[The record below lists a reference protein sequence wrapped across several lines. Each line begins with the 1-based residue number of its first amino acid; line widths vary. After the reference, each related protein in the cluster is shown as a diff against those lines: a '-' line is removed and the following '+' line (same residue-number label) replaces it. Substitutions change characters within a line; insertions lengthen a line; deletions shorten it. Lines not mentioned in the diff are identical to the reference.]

1 MKITFD
7 PTKNA
12 ANLVKHGM
20 ELADAIHIDWETLLA
35 IPDTRQDYGEVRM
48 IGYAFIA
55 TRLHNVVFTERKNE
69 RRIISLRKANKR
81 EVENYVANY

>member
-55 TRLHNVVFTERKNE
+55 TRLHNVVFTDRENE
-69 RRIISLRKANKR
+69 RRIISLRKANKK
-81 EVENYVANY
+81 EVQNYVANY